1 MYVVWWS
8 KKMSVVEIGKM
19 STVFYKGKI
28 TSLKEVN
35 APKAPPPISHQA
47 IIIIR
52 ICDMSSLK

>member
-35 APKAPPPISHQA
+35 GKSPPPPISLQA

>member
-8 KKMSVVEIGKM
+8 KKMSVVEIGKL

-28 TSLKEVN
+28 TSQKEEN
-35 APKAPPPISHQA
+35 AKSPPPISHQA

>member
-1 MYVVWWS
+1 MYVLWWS

-19 STVFYKGKI
+19 LTVFYKGKI

-47 IIIIR
+47 IFIIR
-52 ICDMSSLK
+52 ICDMSLLK

>member
-1 MYVVWWS
+1 
-8 KKMSVVEIGKM
+8 MSVVEIGKL

-35 APKAPPPISHQA
+35 GKSPPPISLQA

>member
-8 KKMSVVEIGKM
+8 KKMSVVEIGKL

-35 APKAPPPISHQA
+35 APKAPPISHQA